1 MDMNTLNPGRNF
13 DELPESY
20 VIFITRED
28 VLGYGLPIYHVERKI
43 EETNDNFKDES
54 HIIYV
59 NSRKQEDTE
68 LGKLMHDFHCKDAS
82 EMYSKILAERVY
94 ELKET
99 TKGVELMCR
108 EMEEIYSEG
117 IENGAMK
124 AKKETV
130 LSLATMGLPVDKIAE
145 AVKVSVQVVQ
155 EWIDAGMNVE

>member
-99 TKGVELMCR
+99 KKGVELMCR